1 MGSRLFRAGETKA
14 ILQDAKGAQKPEESL
29 GINLRG
35 FPSWLASIT
44 CRMPNS
50 AFGKSL
56 DVVSRNTHPS
66 NPATGGAAY
75 VVVVQTWAIPK
86 PAMQDVMFETLA
98 RILELDSPRCQ
109 GDALHGLGHLH
120 HPETQQLVERYIA
133 SYPAIAPEQ
142 KKYALAA
149 AQFKIL

>member
-1 MGSRLFRAGETKA
+1 M
-14 ILQDAKGAQKPEESL
+14 
-29 GINLRG
+29 
-35 FPSWLASIT
+35 
-44 CRMPNS
+44 
-50 AFGKSL
+50 
-56 DVVSRNTHPS
+56 VSRNTHPS

-120 HPETQQLVERYIA
+120 HPETEQLVERYIA